1 MHKETMHQVILFI
14 ITSII
19 IFQTGKYLIA
29 LNDIE
34 SFTDFFR
41 VMLFFVTGILFFL
54 NYLIKLSGKLIEFFN
69 F

>member
-41 VMLFFVTGILFFL
+41 VMLFFVTGILFF
-54 NYLIKLSGKLIEFFN
+54 KLSYKTIW
-69 F
+69 

>member
-1 MHKETMHQVILFI
+1 MHQVILFI

-41 VMLFFVTGILFFL
+41 VMLFFVTGILFF
-54 NYLIKLSGKLIEFFN
+54 KLSYKTIW
-69 F
+69 

>member
-1 MHKETMHQVILFI
+1 MHQVILFI

>member
-19 IFQTGKYLIA
+19 IFQTGKRVIA
-29 LNDIE
+29 LKDIE
-34 SFTDFFR
+34 SFTDFFM
-41 VMLFFVTGILFFL
+41 VMLFFFTGILFL
-54 NYLIKLSGKLIEFFN
+54 NYLIKLSSKLIGFFN

>member
-1 MHKETMHQVILFI
+1 MQKETMHHVILFI

-19 IFQTGKYLIA
+19 IFQTGKYLTA

-41 VMLFFVTGILFFL
+41 IMLFFFTGILFL
-54 NYLIKLSGKLIEFFN
+54 NYLIKLSSKLIGFFN